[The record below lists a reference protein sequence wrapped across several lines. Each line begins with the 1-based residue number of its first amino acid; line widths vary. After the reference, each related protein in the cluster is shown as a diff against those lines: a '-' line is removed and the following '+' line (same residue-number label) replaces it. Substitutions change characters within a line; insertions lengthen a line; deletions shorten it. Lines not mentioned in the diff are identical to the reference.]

1 MRLVR
6 IETWRLPLDFFEL
19 ADDDARFRA
28 MEAVT
33 VSADKSDNK
42 KPLPEMSVLEE
53 AQCVLYCALVGTP
66 LVLLVGFIASIALGW
81 WWMLACLI
89 AITSALALQPLPR
102 SLKYRRSR
110 LSILLCRYFAL
121 EFLFDRDDGPIAAV
135 AATRAALKAGVP
147 DGSVIADD
155 GVSRLH
161 LACPHGVMNYG
172 AVIFTT
178 LSRWL
183 VGVDQLTAVA
193 GAVQATPGL
202 RQFAAPLWGV
212 GASRSSMQR
221 RLLKGETMGLIPDGI
236 NGIFA
241 NNGGDALVLGKKRG
255 LVRLALQSGAVCM
268 PAYFIGTLQLY
279 SIWQDRWGVLRTLSR
294 KLRLSLFIF
303 TGRWGLPIPRR
314 HPLRAVIAF
323 VPPPGGAGS
332 RVEEPTAEELDA
344 HHERVYGVGLVSAYE
359 KLKAAAGL
367 KAESRL
373 VIS

>member
-6 IETWRLPLDFFEL
+6 VETWRLPLEFFEL

-28 MEAVT
+28 VEAVT
-33 VSADKSDNK
+33 VTAESIE
-42 KPLPEMSVLEE
+42 KPMSMPALSVWEE
-53 AQCVLYCALVGTP
+53 AQCVLYCSLVGTP
-66 LVLLVGFIASIALGW
+66 LVMFFGVLVCFVLAW
-81 WWMLACLI
+81 WWTFTGLFI
-89 AITSALALQPLPR
+89 SAAALTLQPLPC

-110 LSILLCRYFAL
+110 LAILLCRYFAL

-135 AATRAALKAGVP
+135 AGTRAALKAGMP
-147 DGSVIADD
+147 DGSVVAVD
-155 GVSRLH
+155 GISRLH

-183 VGVDQLTAVA
+183 VGVDQRTAVA

-212 GASRSSMQR
+212 DASRASMHR
-221 RLLKGETMGLIPDGI
+221 RLLVGETIGLIPDGI

-241 NNGGDALVLGKKRG
+241 NQGGDALVLGKKRG

-279 SIWQDRWGVLRTLSR
+279 SIWQDRWGVLRALSR
-294 KLRLSLFIF
+294 RLRLSLFF
-303 TGRWGLPIPRR
+303 FYGRWGLPIPRR

-332 RVEEPTAEELDA
+332 RLDQPTTEDLDA
-344 HHERVYGVGLVSAYE
+344 HHARVYDVGLVNAYN

-367 KAESRL
+367 RADSRL